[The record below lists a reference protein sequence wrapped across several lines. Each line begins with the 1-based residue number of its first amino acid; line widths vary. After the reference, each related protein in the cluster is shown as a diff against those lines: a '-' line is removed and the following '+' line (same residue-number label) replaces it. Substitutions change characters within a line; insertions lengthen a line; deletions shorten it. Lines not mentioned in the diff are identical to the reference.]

1 MCVELENPNN
11 EAISQV
17 SKTIDND
24 DSDDKHNKDEDEANM
39 DEVISKLVPS
49 CVTLAKRTHES
60 IYLTLHLHN
69 LTNICTGMTVR
80 LSELI
85 NSLNDPKIVAHFHHF
100 LG

>member
-1 MCVELENPNN
+1 MRIELENPNN
-11 EAISQV
+11 EAISQA
-17 SKTIDND
+17 SKTVNND
-24 DSDDKHNKDEDEANM
+24 DSNNEHDKDEDEANT
-39 DEVISKLVPS
+39 DEVVSKLIPS
-49 CVTLAKRTHES
+49 CVTLAKRTHEL
-60 IYLTLHLHN
+60 IYLTLYLHN